1 MTHWRS
7 PNAGC
12 SWPETPPG
20 SQQTTRQ
27 RSAHPPV
34 PDRCRGLSSELAKS
48 DAEFRGANF
57 DPLARRGWPLTAFE
71 ARSPSLGAR
80 NETANLARSA
90 PVLPITGTGTL
101 EASQGTDGKTVPINS
116 DMELAMWIFLGLFL
130 GGISFAFALIYLL
143 LVSQL

>member
-27 RSAHPPV
+27 RFAFTPV
-34 PDRCRGLSSELAKS
+34 PNRCRGLSFQLA
-48 DAEFRGANF
+48 E
-57 DPLARRGWPLTAFE
+57 P
-71 ARSPSLGAR
+71 
-80 NETANLARSA
+80 A
-90 PVLPITGTGTL
+90 PVLPITGTEQTQ
-101 EASQGTDGKTVPINS
+101 ASQGTDGKTVPINS
-116 DMELAMWIFLGLFL
+116 SDIELAMWIFLGLFL